1 MEKDVQTEIFAARK
15 KGGKKQGTHV
25 CARVCVCERMSNQ
38 HECSIRKRTVFC
50 IDGGREG
57 VVQRSYM
64 AAVFVDGGI
73 HHLDKTERDLGLGR
87 PAPSASDVCILA
99 CHSLIAFF

>member
-1 MEKDVQTEIFAARK
+1 MF
-15 KGGKKQGTHV
+15 
-25 CARVCVCERMSNQ
+25 NQ
-38 HECSIRKRTVFC
+38 HESGMVFNKETDC
-50 IDGGREG
+50 LLHGGREG

-87 PAPSASDVCILA
+87 PAPFASDVCILA